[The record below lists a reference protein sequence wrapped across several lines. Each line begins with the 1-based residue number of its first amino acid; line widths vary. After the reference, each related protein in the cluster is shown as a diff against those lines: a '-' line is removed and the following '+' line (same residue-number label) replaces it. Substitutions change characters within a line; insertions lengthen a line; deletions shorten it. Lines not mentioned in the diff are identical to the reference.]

1 MCGGHGGRE
10 APGGAAVAL
19 KGELRL
25 NRGVGVR
32 RGGAVPEEA
41 EDGVGIICIGL
52 SFGMRLVLVLM
63 LKVREENR
71 GIAGG
76 SGAQAQTVGVM

>member
-1 MCGGHGGRE
+1 MCGGDGGRE

-19 KGELRL
+19 KGELGL

-52 SFGMRLVLVLM
+52 SFGMRLVLVL
-63 LKVREENR
+63 KVREENR

>member
-1 MCGGHGGRE
+1 MVWGGDGGRE

-19 KGELRL
+19 EGEFGL

-41 EDGVGIICIGL
+41 EDGVGIICIGC
-52 SFGMRLVLVLM
+52 SFGMSLV

-76 SGAQAQTVGVM
+76 SGAQA